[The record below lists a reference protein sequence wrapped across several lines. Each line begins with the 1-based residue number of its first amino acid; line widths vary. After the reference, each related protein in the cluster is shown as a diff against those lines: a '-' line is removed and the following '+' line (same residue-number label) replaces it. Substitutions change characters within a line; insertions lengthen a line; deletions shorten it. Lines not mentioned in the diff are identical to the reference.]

1 MQMMRARRLD
11 LSNGT
16 HPTET
21 AAPPTEV
28 GACGPVGAGWSGDE
42 GCSLLLTEA
51 EHAFLEARF
60 RELTRRE
67 REVIFALCTGGT
79 NEGMA
84 ERLCIALP
92 TLRTHLMR
100 LNQKLGTSSKGD
112 VVRLV
117 AMHLLEA
124 YRMRRIA
131 PGETAT
137 PGAGLSG
144 EAPGRPKAGV
154 GA

>member
-1 MQMMRARRLD
+1 MQQMMRARRLE
-11 LSNGT
+11 LSGNGS
-16 HPTET
+16 
-21 AAPPTEV
+21 APPMETPSSPAES
-28 GACGPVGAGWSGDE
+28 ASGPKWGSDE
-42 GCSLLLTEA
+42 GCSLLLTDA
-51 EHAFLEARF
+51 ERSFLEARF

-117 AMHLLEA
+117 AMHLLDA
-124 YRMRRIA
+124 YRMRRIEPA
-131 PGETAT
+131 GATTA
-137 PGAGLSG
+137 
-144 EAPGRPKAGV
+144 
-154 GA
+154 

>member
-1 MQMMRARRLD
+1 MQMMRARRIEFGSPERG
-11 LSNGT
+11 SNGAQPRSAT
-16 HPTET
+16 PASPTPVRTPEPGVET
-21 AAPPTEV
+21 PWTSE
-28 GACGPVGAGWSGDE
+28 D

-51 EHAFLEARF
+51 ERAFLESRF
-60 RELTRRE
+60 ADLTRRE

-79 NEGMA
+79 NEDMA

-117 AMHLLEA
+117 AMHLLGA
-124 YRMRRIA
+124 YRLRRIGPPDA
-131 PGETAT
+131 PDGVRHEPT
-137 PGAGLSG
+137 
-144 EAPGRPKAGV
+144 GV

>member
-1 MQMMRARRLD
+1 MQMMRARRLE
-11 LSNGT
+11 LNNGNGT
-16 HPTET
+16 QRLDHTQPGTDPGTVPEWNG
-21 AAPPTEV
+21 E
-28 GACGPVGAGWSGDE
+28 E
-42 GCSLLLTEA
+42 GCSLLLTQA
-51 EHAFLEARF
+51 EQAFLEARF
-60 RELTRRE
+60 HDLTRRE

-117 AMHLLEA
+117 AMRLLDA
-124 YRMRRIA
+124 YRMRRIEPTGAVPGSA
-131 PGETAT
+131 PCAE
-137 PGAGLSG
+137 
-144 EAPGRPKAGV
+144 AGV

>member
-1 MQMMRARRLD
+1 MQMMRARRLE
-11 LSNGT
+11 LNNGNET
-16 HPTET
+16 HPLEP
-21 AAPPTEV
+21 APVRGDTGSGPTWNGED
-28 GACGPVGAGWSGDE
+28 A
-42 GCSLLLTEA
+42 CSLLLTDDERS
-51 EHAFLEARF
+51 FLEARF

-117 AMHLLEA
+117 AMHLLDA
-124 YRMRRIA
+124 YRMRRIE
-131 PGETAT
+131 PTGTTGGVHRSE
-137 PGAGLSG
+137 
-144 EAPGRPKAGV
+144 V
-154 GA
+154 GAVGA